1 MQKSRLTWSI
11 ALAISVCSA
20 MPAQGQN
27 HPRAADEAAIRE
39 AARQFARAF
48 ESGDAAAV
56 AAAFT
61 EEAEY
66 HDEENEPLRGRAA
79 IQKAYSNLF
88 ANREKITVKGTSDAV
103 TFLGKDTA
111 LEEGTFEVQNEG
123 RPGTASRYSALF
135 VRQDGKWQMAL
146 LKEWS
151 DDSKPL
157 ITLNDLAWLIG
168 SWESESPETKAHTTY
183 EWSKNKTF
191 IRSQFSIEDKKM
203 GKAISSGTQVL
214 GIDPT
219 DDVLRAWTFGD
230 EGGFG
235 EAVWTWDG
243 DQWVIEST
251 GTLPEGQTTSAV
263 NFLKPGGAD
272 EFIWR
277 SVERT
282 IDDEPQPDIGPV
294 RVKRVAATR

>member
-1 MQKSRLTWSI
+1 MRHTRQSWTI
-11 ALAISVCSA
+11 VTAILACGV
-20 MPAQGQN
+20 MPAQGQTN
-27 HPRAADEAAIRE
+27 PRASDEAAIRE

-56 AAAFT
+56 AGAFT

-79 IQKAYSNLF
+79 IQKAYANLF
-88 ANREKITVKGTSDAV
+88 ANRQKIKVTGTSDSV

-151 DDSKPL
+151 DDSKPV
-157 ITLNDLAWLIG
+157 ISLNDLAWLIG
-168 SWESESPETKAHTTY
+168 SWESDGPESKARTTY
-183 EWSKNKTF
+183 EWSKNKAF
-191 IRSQFSIEDKKM
+191 IRSHFSIEDKKM
-203 GKAISSGTQVL
+203 GQAISSGTQVL
-214 GIDPT
+214 GVDPT
-219 DDVLRAWTFGD
+219 EGVLRAWTFGD

-235 EAVWTWDG
+235 EAIWTWEE

-272 EFIWR
+272 EFSWR